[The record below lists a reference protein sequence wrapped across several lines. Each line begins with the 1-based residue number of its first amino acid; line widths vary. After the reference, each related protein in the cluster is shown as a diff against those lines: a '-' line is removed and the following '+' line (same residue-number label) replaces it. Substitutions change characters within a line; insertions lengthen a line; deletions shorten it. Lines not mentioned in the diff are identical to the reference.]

1 MRKLIF
7 SVFIS
12 TALFL
17 QAQNRFSSDLT
28 LKVIYQHQYDLN
40 SKALLTFFSY
50 KDAVSRKAAVLA
62 FASVQDSTVADTLIS
77 VFLRDRDAAVRKA
90 ALISLGQL
98 RLNSVSK
105 KLIALY
111 RKKPLKTFRP
121 EMLTAIGKGASV
133 SDFRFYRDNKNSGKD
148 SVLRKAYV
156 LSVYYAY
163 RRLWTYR
170 DKGAEEIVKEIEHI
184 GNVSK
189 DPEIKSLC
197 ATMLG
202 RAGKSVSEPKDS
214 LIRPP
219 FDMQMFAG
227 MMSADSNPYRAVK
240 FLELH
245 SLKESDLIAFAYGQ
259 YHHVLRNYAME
270 QFLGRKKNPDD
281 SEYLRMLKS
290 GNISF
295 ISMAAEKMRSDT
307 AYMTADTAALIGLL
321 NEVKMSLLMPRD
333 FEAWIELEKNLCLLT
348 KRKYIYQSWFATGY
362 KNPIDW
368 EFVKTVPQDQLVRI
382 RTNKG
387 DIILKCRVDDAPAS
401 VANFLKLV
409 DSGFYNGKYF
419 HRMVPDFV
427 VQGGCPRGDGWGAL
441 NWVQRSELSNGL
453 TYKPGSVGLASAGR
467 DSEGV
472 QFFITHTWTHH
483 LDGRYTIFAEVCEG
497 MQVVNTLIVGDKILS
512 IERI

>member
-1 MRKLIF
+1 MRNLIF
-7 SVFIS
+7 SIMACCTVY
-12 TALFL
+12 L

-40 SKALLTFFSY
+40 SKALLTFISH
-50 KDAVSRKAAVLA
+50 KDAVYRKAAVLA

-77 VFLRDRDAAVRKA
+77 VFLRDNDAGVKKA

-105 KLIALY
+105 KLIAQY
-111 RKKPLKTFRP
+111 RQKSLRAYRT
-121 EMLTAIGKGASV
+121 EMMIAIGKGAAV
-133 SDFRFYRDNKNSGKD
+133 SDFRFYRDNKNSGSD
-148 SVLRKAYV
+148 SILRKAYV

-163 RRLWTYR
+163 RRLWTYS
-170 DKGAEEIVKEIEHI
+170 DQGAEEIVNEIEHI
-184 GNVSK
+184 SNVTK
-189 DPEIKSLC
+189 DPEIKSMC
-197 ATMLG
+197 SAMLG
-202 RAGKSVSEPKDS
+202 QNRKPTAVSDDS
-214 LIRPP
+214 LIKPP

-227 MMSADSNPYRAVK
+227 MMSVDSNPYKAVK

-245 SLKESDLIAFAYGQ
+245 SLDESDLIAFAYGQ
-259 YHHVLRNYAME
+259 YPNALRNYAME
-270 QFLGRKKNPDD
+270 QFLARKKSLND
-281 SEYLRMLKS
+281 SDYLRMLKS
-290 GNISF
+290 GNIAF
-295 ISMAAEKMRSDT
+295 ISMAAEKMRADSV
-307 AYMTADTAALIGLL
+307 YMTADTSALIRLL
-321 NEVKMSLLMPRD
+321 KDVKMSLQMPRD
-333 FEAWIELEKNLCLLT
+333 FEAWVELEKNLCLLT
-348 KRKYIYQSWFATGY
+348 KRKYVYQSWFTTGY
-362 KNPIDW
+362 KNPPDW
-368 EFVKTVPQDQLVRI
+368 EFIKAIPHDQRVI
-382 RTNKG
+382 IKTNKG
-387 DIILKCRVDDAPAS
+387 DIILKCFVNDAPAS

-453 TYKPGSVGLASAGR
+453 TYKPGSVGLASAGK

-483 LDGRYTIFAEVCEG
+483 LDGRYTIFAEVTDG
-497 MQVVNTLIVGDKILS
+497 MQLVNMLTVGDIILS